1 MTDYATTALGDRVA
15 YDLRGSGPA
24 LVFVSGAGIW
34 RAIDEVTA
42 PTAELVSAQG
52 ITTIVYDRLGRGDSP
67 VEGRIDLDREL
78 AAIAAL
84 IDVAGGSAVLCGHSS
99 GCSISLAAAV
109 NGLAVDG
116 LVLWE
121 APLLPQDSGTQEW
134 TDEVDRRIEAGDAE
148 GAQTHYMKDMPPEFL
163 EQARQ
168 SPLWPTMLA
177 QVGSL
182 RPDGQSLA
190 WAESAPHAELFGQL
204 RMPVLAVV
212 GEQTFPEMVP
222 AAESIA
228 AAIPGATWKHMP
240 GAWHSWEPEP
250 MATELT
256 QFVKEAAAAHT
267 A

>member
-1 MTDYATTALGDRVA
+1 MTDYATTSSGDRVS
-15 YDLRGSGPA
+15 YELRGTGPA
-24 LVFVSGAGIW
+24 VVFVSGAGPW
-34 RAIDEVTA
+34 RAIDPITD
-42 PTAELVSAQG
+42 PTAELAAAQG
-52 ITTIVYDRLGRGDSP
+52 ITTVVYDRLGRGESP
-67 VEGRIDLDREL
+67 VEGCIDLTREL

-109 NGLAVDG
+109 RGLAVDG

-121 APLLPQDSGTQEW
+121 APLLPPHSGTREW
-134 TDEVDRRIEAGDAE
+134 ADEVDRRIEAGDFE
-148 GAQTHYMKDMPPEFL
+148 GAQLHYMKDMPPEFL
-163 EQARQ
+163 EGARQ
-168 SPLWPTMLA
+168 SPFWPTMLA

-182 RPDGQSLA
+182 RPDGESLA
-190 WAESAPHAELFGQL
+190 WAESAPHPELFGHL

-228 AAIPGATWKHMP
+228 SAIPGATWKHVP
-240 GAWHSWEPEP
+240 GADHAWDPEP
-250 MATELT
+250 MAAELVR
-256 QFVKEAAAAHT
+256 FVKQAAAMRT